1 MADKFITI
9 HAGAK
14 KAEPRVN
21 DIFAVKQSLGEGL
34 KDFLARFKRIRMTL
48 SSMPEGMAVV
58 AFQNGLSRDG
68 SRETRKLLCRLMKC
82 PPTNWEKIHNAYCAE
97 VRADEDDL
105 NGPTHRLIS
114 VQTESRKERREDIRR
129 DYPVSRPNRERYQP
143 YVRAAVAHSLR
154 YEEEIVYALE
164 KLGTKVKWQ
173 PKMRSDPN
181 IRKSDTLCE
190 FHQERGHKTE
200 DCTTLRQDVVNMLPQ
215 GQLKELLRDKGRNNF
230 TKGCKYQGS
239 PKPLSPACTISMI
252 IGGGNNT
259 SINVVKFTTTHKLKR
274 SITRERYDKLE
285 ESIIF
290 DELDANGLTFPH
302 NDALVITLCIL
313 DTVVKCIM
321 VDGGSGVCI
330 IHPQVLTQMRLE
342 DKIVSY

>member
-58 AFQNGLSRDG
+58 AFQNGLSRD
-68 SRETRKLLCRLMKC
+68 
-82 PPTNWEKIHNAYCAE
+82 
-97 VRADEDDL
+97 
-105 NGPTHRLIS
+105 
-114 VQTESRKERREDIRR
+114 
-129 DYPVSRPNRERYQP
+129 
-143 YVRAAVAHSLR
+143 
-154 YEEEIVYALE
+154 EIVYALE